1 MITINPQKNPK
12 AIIIWLHGLGA
23 DANDFVPFIN
33 DLNLKDFEFILPNA
47 PFRSITINQGMK
59 MRGWYDI
66 KSFTFEYQDNK
77 GLHESKKY
85 IDELIKERC
94 KDPSKFKIF
103 LGGFSQG
110 AAVSLYTGL
119 SSTIKIN
126 GIIALSGYLP
136 KIMNNILLK
145 ETSIIAIHGDGDDII
160 KLSTAKKSYR
170 DLIESKNFSF
180 KTYNMAHEVIYEEI
194 IDIKNFLIENT

>member
-47 PFRSITINQGMK
+47 PFRSITINQGMR

-77 GLHESKKY
+77 GLHE
-85 IDELIKERC
+85 
-94 KDPSKFKIF
+94 
-103 LGGFSQG
+103 
-110 AAVSLYTGL
+110 
-119 SSTIKIN
+119 
-126 GIIALSGYLP
+126 
-136 KIMNNILLK
+136 
-145 ETSIIAIHGDGDDII
+145 
-160 KLSTAKKSYR
+160 
-170 DLIESKNFSF
+170 
-180 KTYNMAHEVIYEEI
+180 
-194 IDIKNFLIENT
+194 